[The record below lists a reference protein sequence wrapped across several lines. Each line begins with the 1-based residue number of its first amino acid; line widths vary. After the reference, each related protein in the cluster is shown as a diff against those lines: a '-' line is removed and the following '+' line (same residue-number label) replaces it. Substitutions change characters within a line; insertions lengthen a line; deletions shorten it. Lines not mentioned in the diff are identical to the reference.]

1 MNREG
6 ELRGRER
13 EREGREGAKE
23 RLTNKTRGIRA
34 LVFIH
39 GAMAPGAPG
48 PDAKLLTPLNVN
60 FFYYDLIKYIYLY
73 QIGYPMWRGRW

>member
-6 ELRGRER
+6 ELGGEN
-13 EREGREGAKE
+13 EEKKKKGREGAKE

-34 LVFIH
+34 LVYIPE
-39 GAMAPGAPG
+39 AMAPRAPG

-60 FFYYDLIKYIYLY
+60 FFYYDLIKYI
-73 QIGYPMWRGRW
+73 

>member
-34 LVFIH
+34 LVFIPE
-39 GAMAPGAPG
+39 AMAPGALG

-60 FFYYDLIKYIYLY
+60 FFYYDLIKYI
-73 QIGYPMWRGRW
+73 